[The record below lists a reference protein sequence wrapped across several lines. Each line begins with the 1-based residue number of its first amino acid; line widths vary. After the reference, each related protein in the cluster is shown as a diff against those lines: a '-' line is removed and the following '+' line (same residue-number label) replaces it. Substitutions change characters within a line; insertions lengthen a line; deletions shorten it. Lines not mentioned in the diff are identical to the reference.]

1 MLLVSLLP
9 GISNFNI
16 LLDPSS
22 AIASLI
28 TVNSTFELFGVE
40 LLFRVQTIR

>member
-9 GISNFNI
+9 AIPDFNI

-22 AIASLI
+22 AIASLAI
-28 TVNSTFELFGVE
+28 LNSLFELFGVE
-40 LLFRVQTIR
+40 LFFRVQFIR